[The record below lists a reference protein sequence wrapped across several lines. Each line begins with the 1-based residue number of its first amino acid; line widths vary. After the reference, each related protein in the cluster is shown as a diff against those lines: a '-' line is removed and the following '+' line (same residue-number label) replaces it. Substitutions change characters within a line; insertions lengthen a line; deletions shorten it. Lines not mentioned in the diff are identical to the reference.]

1 MTRENGYTQRMK
13 KGKGSDGKFK
23 SPERVYFIQPDS
35 GLDLQPKLGHP
46 NKDDLANNLF
56 RADNG
61 R

>member
-1 MTRENGYTQRMK
+1 MK